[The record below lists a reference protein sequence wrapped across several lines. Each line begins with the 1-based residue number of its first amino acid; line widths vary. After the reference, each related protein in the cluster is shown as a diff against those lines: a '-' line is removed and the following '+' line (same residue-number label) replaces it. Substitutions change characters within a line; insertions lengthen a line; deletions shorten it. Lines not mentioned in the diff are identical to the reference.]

1 MKKSTLCEI
10 SVMMALTLILASAAG
25 CAPAGPSDGSSVQAQ
40 AVQSDKERVTS
51 PDVGDDVLQK
61 LVSGNSAFSFDLY
74 QAIRSND

>member
-10 SVMMALTLILASAAG
+10 SVIMALTLILASAAG

-51 PDVGDDVLQK
+51 PDVGDDV
-61 LVSGNSAFSFDLY
+61 
-74 QAIRSND
+74 